1 MKSKKWLI
9 SMGLAVVLVVA
20 FALPACD
27 GDGTEPVQ
35 RLTVGTLT
43 DMPSM
48 FMNPEAL
55 EYTNVGCWYST
66 HAIYEALG
74 TYGKV
79 GADPDDTDVLIPKLC
94 TSYVVTNE
102 ERYHPINEVMQMAQV
117 WTLTL
122 REGVK
127 WHDFATSG
135 EYLDANDVKYTFE
148 NVLSPWD
155 PSKPICWEEY
165 WVDYEDTWWLNV
177 TGTYEIELI
186 YEHDITTAH
195 PPGWWHWDPIVPEH
209 VYGPAGNG
217 TQVGWNEDPA
227 LWDGN
232 HIGTGPWKYV
242 DHKPDDYHH
251 WERNDDWW
259 GESEYGENEVEELWI
274 ITFPSMES
282 LTAAFEAGTID
293 TYMSGFSYLKIP
305 DYEAAPDITVEVQP
319 GIAIY
324 YLGFD
329 LYTDDYWV
337 DYGVEPVWNVTAN
350 PLHDKA
356 LRQAIAYAID
366 AQDIID
372 LVLGGSTYGELAA
385 GWVYPESAGYNDE
398 LDMYAQN
405 TTKAAELMVGAGYYQ
420 DGEGGGYLGQGKWV
434 SNYTDETFAF
444 TLTTTNVVSE
454 SDTGLA
460 IKEDLDAFGIDITVA
475 TLDTGS
481 FYDQIYDPEKD
492 WELFVAEEE
501 PSADPYSDWIWM
513 LLTDP
518 WGWGDSWAPS
528 FWVNVEFNDG
538 YELLYTAA
546 DPNVPRK
553 AIQAIANE
561 ELPIYMLYREHVVS
575 AYRTDKWTGWYN
587 ELGGPAYWFN
597 PWSTYEVH
605 WVGD

>member
-1 MKSKKWLI
+1 
-9 SMGLAVVLVVA
+9 
-20 FALPACD
+20 
-27 GDGTEPVQ
+27 
-35 RLTVGTLT
+35 
-43 DMPSM
+43 
-48 FMNPEAL
+48 
-55 EYTNVGCWYST
+55 
-66 HAIYEALG
+66 
-74 TYGKV
+74 
-79 GADPDDTDVLIPKLC
+79 
-94 TSYVVTNE
+94 
-102 ERYHPINEVMQMAQV
+102 MA
-117 WTLTL
+117 
-122 REGVK
+122 
-127 WHDFATSG
+127 
-135 EYLDANDVKYTFE
+135 
-148 NVLSPWD
+148 
-155 PSKPICWEEY
+155 
-165 WVDYEDTWWLNV
+165 
-177 TGTYEIELI
+177 
-186 YEHDITTAH
+186 
-195 PPGWWHWDPIVPEH
+195 
-209 VYGPAGNG
+209 
-217 TQVGWNEDPA
+217 
-227 LWDGN
+227 
-232 HIGTGPWKYV
+232 
-242 DHKPDDYHH
+242 
-251 WERNDDWW
+251 
-259 GESEYGENEVEELWI
+259 
-274 ITFPSMES
+274 
-282 LTAAFEAGTID
+282 
-293 TYMSGFSYLKIP
+293 GFSYLKIP

-553 AIQAIANE
+553 AIKAIANE